1 MCNSCQISLE
11 IINGS
16 PQKTYDNKVYFER
29 FLYLFLSVCLYFA
42 EESLECNHDLNS
54 IIFSNQ

>member
-1 MCNSCQISLE
+1 MCSSQISLE

-29 FLYLFLSVCLYFA
+29 FLYLCLCLFVFYICFCPFA
-42 EESLECNHDLNS
+42 CISRKNHLNT
-54 IIFSNQ
+54 IMT